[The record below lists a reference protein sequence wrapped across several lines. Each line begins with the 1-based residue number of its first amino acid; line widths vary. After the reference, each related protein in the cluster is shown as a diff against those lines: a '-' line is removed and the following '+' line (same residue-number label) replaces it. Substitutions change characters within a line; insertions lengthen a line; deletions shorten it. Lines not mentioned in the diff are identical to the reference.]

1 MLLGVTLALL
11 KAGQYSDAYIN
22 EDVLSIKMRRYA
34 GALSEAAGDP
44 VNDGPRLFE

>member
-1 MLLGVTLALL
+1 MLLQVTLALL
-11 KAGQYSDAYIN
+11 KAGQYSNAYIH
-22 EDVLSIKMRRYA
+22 EDVLSIEVCRYA